1 MERPEHRLLIALQIA
16 KQHTQVQIIAVKIV
30 KKDHIRPELSQCP
43 DKSKRR
49 IQGVKPLI
57 TEHPGKNLVNA
68 NA

>member
-1 MERPEHRLLIALQIA
+1 MERPVHRLLIALQIA

-30 KKDHIRPELSQCP
+30 KKDHIRLELSQCP

-57 TEHPGKNLVNA
+57 TEHSGKNLVNA